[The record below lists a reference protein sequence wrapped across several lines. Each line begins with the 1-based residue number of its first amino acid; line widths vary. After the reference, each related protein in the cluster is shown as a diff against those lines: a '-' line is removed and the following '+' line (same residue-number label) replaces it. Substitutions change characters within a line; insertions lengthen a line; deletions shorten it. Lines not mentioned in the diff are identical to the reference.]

1 MGLSDKTLLWI
12 GGGVVALAVVVI
24 KWALD
29 RMLEQVDERLDER
42 DKENEE
48 DVLHSLRG
56 QQVVMDCLHEM
67 LRHMIT
73 GDHIAD
79 LESVQT
85 EMESYRQE
93 NKDRALKKVAKYES
107 RR

>member
-48 DVLHSLRG
+48 DVLHSL
-56 QQVVMDCLHEM
+56 
-67 LRHMIT
+67 
-73 GDHIAD
+73 
-79 LESVQT
+79 
-85 EMESYRQE
+85 
-93 NKDRALKKVAKYES
+93 
-107 RR
+107 

>member
-1 MGLSDKTLLWI
+1 MQLSDKALIWI
-12 GGGVVALAVVVI
+12 GGGVIALAVIII

-29 RMLEQVDERLDER
+29 RVLRKVDQRLDER

-48 DVLHSLRG
+48 DVLHSLKG

-79 LESVQT
+79 LERVQT
-85 EMESYRQE
+85 EMEGYRQE
-93 NKDRALKKVAKYES
+93 NKDRTLKKAAKYES